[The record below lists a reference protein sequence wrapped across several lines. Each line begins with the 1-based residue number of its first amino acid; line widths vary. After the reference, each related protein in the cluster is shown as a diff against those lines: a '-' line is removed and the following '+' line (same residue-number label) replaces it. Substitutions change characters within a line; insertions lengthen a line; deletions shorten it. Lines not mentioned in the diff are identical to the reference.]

1 MFSFHRKSHP
11 QVILDTESN
20 EVKILTRQ
28 VADSLTP
35 SNTPNENRNIEQ
47 ELLDV
52 LRGHRVVS
60 KNARRM
66 EKKSELSSEYS
77 ERNQYEESER
87 SPTQK
92 RSRPVSADDT
102 EKTTEVFS

>member
-1 MFSFHRKSHP
+1 LIDLIFNRKSRP
-11 QVILDTESN
+11 NVILDTESN

-35 SNTPNENRNIEQ
+35 PNLSNDSSNNIEQ
-47 ELLDV
+47 ELLDA

-66 EKKSELSSEYS
+66 EKRPEFSQEDSEQKQSDRSSTK
-77 ERNQYEESER
+77 ERTRTTSNID
-87 SPTQK
+87 
-92 RSRPVSADDT
+92 A
-102 EKTTEVFS
+102 EKTTEAFS